1 MEIKW
6 IVAFVVAVVVGFACG
21 YFEVPAP
28 APPTLVGAMLVV
40 AMSVGYMAGSKV
52 RGGGNAA
59 AIENPASGRREP

>member
-6 IVAFVVAVVVGFACG
+6 IAAFVVAVAVGFACG

-28 APPTLVGAMLVV
+28 APPTIVGALLVV

-52 RGGGNAA
+52 RGSGKAA
-59 AIENPASGRREP
+59 AVETPAAGRRES